1 MILPGEKTRLCQI
14 SPEGD
19 FIEASEMI
27 LFFQMAETKYVRV
40 ILLCGFDRF
49 MSFSNPMKL
58 MLVSF
63 DLTRQ
68 TNLTLSPLC
77 HYQLFSSDQL
87 PKFVIPGFYK
97 ELFNTVKGPRDG

>member
-1 MILPGEKTRLCQI
+1 MILPGEKLY
-14 SPEGD
+14 PEGD

-27 LFFQMAETKYVRV
+27 LFFQIGETKYVRA
-40 ILLCGFDRF
+40 ILLFGFDRF

-58 MLVSF
+58 MLISF

-77 HYQLFSSDQL
+77 HYQLFSSDQFL
-87 PKFVIPGFYK
+87 NFVMQGFNK
-97 ELFNTVKGPRDG
+97 EFFNTGNGSRDG

>member
-1 MILPGEKTRLCQI
+1 MILPGEKPRLCQI

-27 LFFQMAETKYVRV
+27 LFFQIGETKYVRA
-40 ILLCGFDRF
+40 ILLFGFDRF

-58 MLVSF
+58 MLISF

-77 HYQLFSSDQL
+77 HYQLFSFDQ
-87 PKFVIPGFYK
+87 PPNFVIPGFHK
-97 ELFNTVKGPRDG
+97 ELFNTVNGSRDG

>member
-1 MILPGEKTRLCQI
+1 VILPGEKPRLCQI

-19 FIEASEMI
+19 FIEASEMT
-27 LFFQMAETKYVRV
+27 LFFQMAETRYVRA
-40 ILLCGFDRF
+40 ILLCGFYRF

-68 TNLTLSPLC
+68 ANLILSSLC
-77 HYQLFSSDQL
+77 HYQLFSSDQFL
-87 PKFVIPGFYK
+87 NFVMQGFNK
-97 ELFNTVKGPRDG
+97 EFFNTGNGSRDG